1 MNAQD
6 STTIGLDLGNTF
18 TKAVGLD
25 ARGNVVLRE
34 DLHNDAE
41 TLKAFFEAH
50 PGATVGM
57 ETGTHCRWIA
67 ALAASCG
74 CDAVIGN
81 ARKLRLISE
90 SSRKNDWNDAE
101 SIARLCRFDRKLF
114 HPVTLRDGEH
124 HRLYQLLRQR
134 DALVSMRTALVN
146 QLRGFAKAGGTML
159 PRRDARSFLSLR
171 DSMPPEFLRDFKPL
185 LKALEDLARRIA
197 AAEAI
202 LGQFVRR
209 HFRKMD
215 ERLQTVPG
223 VGPVASAAF
232 IALVPDPGRFKS
244 AREAGPYFGLVP
256 KQDQS
261 GDGHR
266 PCRITHEGSPFMRKT
281 LVNAANA
288 LLKKSARDTALKRFG
303 ERLSRRGQ
311 GKVAR
316 RKAKVALARKLAVTM
331 LAMMRRGEDYR
342 DAPAPEPAAPDAHR
356 GAKRLKRISATVVR
370 QGRFHGNRHFPAA

>member
-1 MNAQD
+1 MVGRFNNQQKETAVNAHD

-18 TKAVGLD
+18 NKAVGLD
-25 ARGNVVLRE
+25 AGGNVVLRE
-34 DLHNDAE
+34 DLRNDAA
-41 TLKAFFEAH
+41 TMKAFFEAH
-50 PGATVGM
+50 RGATVAM

-67 ALAASCG
+67 ALAAECG
-74 CDAVIGN
+74 CHPVVGN

-90 SSRKNDWNDAE
+90 SSRKNDWADAQKL
-101 SIARLCRFDRKLF
+101 ARLCRSDRSLL
-114 HPVTLRDGEH
+114 HPVELHDDRH

-159 PRRDARSFLSLR
+159 PRCDARSFLSLR

-185 LKALEDLARRIA
+185 LKTLEDLAKRIA

-202 LGQFVRR
+202 LAEFVRR
-209 HFRKMD
+209 HFRKTD
-215 ERLQTVPG
+215 ELLQTVPG

-261 GDGHR
+261 GDGDR
-266 PCRITHEGSPFMRKT
+266 PCRITHEGSSFMRKT

-288 LLKKSARDTALKRFG
+288 LLRKSARDTALKRFG
-303 ERLSRRGQ
+303 ERLGRRGQ
-311 GKVAR
+311 GKVVR

-331 LAMMRRGEDYR
+331 LAMARSGEDYR
-342 DAPAPEPAAPDAHR
+342 DAPAPEPAE
-356 GAKRLKRISATVVR
+356 ATGLASVR
-370 QGRFHGNRHFPAA
+370 SGRASRCRKA